1 MKRMKHTVCVVL
13 ALLLTAACSK
23 DDSVPEPVIPPDDGM
38 EEMSFTASAPVIGAT
53 SGEGGAEETYP
64 LLWNDGDA
72 IGVMPVYGTFDES
85 EVQNMKFTASIEGG
99 TAATATFT
107 GRTLPSEDG
116 YIAFYPHGRL
126 VRYKGDVDVVVDVDD
141 TFVYFTLPSEQKA
154 VAGGFERGLFPSY
167 AVADAAGGEMQFT
180 PVCGLVKFRLAG
192 DAVAD
197 IASVSFDIMGYSVS
211 GTFGLNTTFGWL
223 EESPSCKS
231 RVTLTGPFEAET
243 DYYMVVMPGW
253 LSDFYFTFTRQDG
266 SVYLREG
273 GIEDGRIA
281 VGGMADFG
289 TMELSEGDFAV
300 PAGDDITDLA
310 FIKAVETAAGI
321 TLERNAAGYVPLTEA
336 NLETMASVTEL
347 DLSFDDLF
355 DASAL
360 KYFTGLRRLDCSYNN
375 FSSLDV
381 SSLKNLT
388 ELDCS
393 NNFLT
398 ELTVAGAAA
407 LETLYCYE
415 NSIKTLDVSTL
426 ENLTDLGCSSN
437 QLSELRLGE
446 AAALTSLSCLNNSL
460 TALDVGAFKNLKE
473 LDCSRNSLTEL
484 NLVGAAAL
492 EEVDCASNRLTALD
506 MGGLSNLQTLY
517 CSGNE
522 LSALDLSEA
531 TALKQVNCHDNLLTR
546 LDVGALTDLEYLFC
560 FGNRMSELD
569 ISANGALQK
578 IGCGNQTDEAEAERT
593 LTLRLTAAQ
602 RDGVW
607 AATNSD
613 PTFETYNTNVTLDV
627 TDE

>member
-23 DDSVPEPVIPPDDGM
+23 DDTVPEPVIPPDDGM

-72 IGVMPVYGTFDES
+72 IGVMPVYGAFDES

-99 TAATATFT
+99 TAATAAFT

-116 YIAFYPHGRL
+116 YFAFYPHSRF
-126 VRYKGDVDVVVDVDD
+126 VRYEGDVDVDN
-141 TFVYFTLPSEQKA
+141 TFIYFTLPSEQKA

-180 PVCGLVKFRLAG
+180 PVCGLVKFRLTG

-197 IASVSFDIMGYSVS
+197 IASVSFDVMGYSVS
-211 GTFGLNTTFGWL
+211 GMFGLNTTFGWL
-223 EESPSCKS
+223 EESPSCKP

-310 FIKAVETAAGI
+310 FIKAVEMAAGI
-321 TLERNAAGYVPLTEA
+321 TLERNAVGYVPLTEA

-347 DLSFDDLF
+347 DLSFYDLF

-375 FSSLDV
+375 LGSLDV

-393 NNFLT
+393 YNFLT

-407 LETLYCYE
+407 LEALHCYE
-415 NSIKTLDVSTL
+415 NDLKTLDVSSL
-426 ENLTDLGCSSN
+426 RNLTNLGCSSN
-437 QLSELRLGE
+437 QLSELKLGE
-446 AAALTSLSCLNNSL
+446 AGALTRLN
-460 TALDVGAFKNLKE
+460 
-473 LDCSRNSLTEL
+473 CSYNSLTEL
-484 NLVGAAAL
+484 DVSMFKNLTELDCSSNSLTELTVAGAAAL
-492 EEVDCASNRLTALD
+492 EEVDCASNHLTALD
-506 MGGLSNLQTLY
+506 MGGLSNLQALY

-531 TALKQVNCHDNLLTR
+531 TALKQVNCHYSHYNLLTR
-546 LDVGALTDLEYLFC
+546 LDVSALTDLEYLFC
-560 FGNRMSELD
+560 FCRRS
-569 ISANGALQK
+569 GAA
-578 IGCGNQTDEAEAERT
+578 T
-593 LTLRLTAAQ
+593 RLT
-602 RDGVW
+602 RRRPSGR
-607 AATNSD
+607 
-613 PTFETYNTNVTLDV
+613 LRCG
-627 TDE
+627 

>member
-1 MKRMKHTVCVVL
+1 MKHTLWALL
-13 ALLLTAACSK
+13 ALLAVACSK
-23 DDSVPEPVIPPDDGM
+23 EEVAPEPVIPPDDGM
-38 EEMSFTASAPVIGAT
+38 EEMSFTASAPVIGT
-53 SGEGGAEETYP
+53 MSDEGVVEAAYP
-64 LLWNDGDA
+64 VEWNDGDA
-72 IGVMPVYGTFDES
+72 IGVMPVYGAFDES
-85 EVQNMKFTASIEGG
+85 EVQKMKFTTSIEGG
-99 TAATATFT
+99 TAATAAFT
-107 GRTLPSEDG
+107 GRTVPSEDG
-116 YIAFYPHGRL
+116 YFAFYPHGRF
-126 VRYKGDVDVVVDVDD
+126 VRYEGDVDVDN

-180 PVCGLVKFRLAG
+180 PVCGLVKFRLTG

-197 IASVSFDIMGYSVS
+197 IASVSFDVMGYSVS
-211 GTFGLNTTFGWL
+211 GMFGLNTTYGWL
-223 EESPSCKS
+223 DEAPSCKS
-231 RVTLTGPFEAET
+231 RVTLTGPFEAGT

-253 LSDFYFTFTRQDG
+253 LTDFYFTFTRQDG

-273 GIEDGRIA
+273 GDEDGRIA

-300 PAGDDITDLA
+300 PAEDDITDLA
-310 FIKAVETAAGI
+310 FIRAVEEAAGI
-321 TLERNAAGYVPLTEA
+321 TLERNAVGYVPLTEA

-347 DLSFDDLF
+347 DLSFDDLA

-398 ELTVAGAAA
+398 ELTVAGADA
-407 LETLYCYE
+407 LERLYCYE
-415 NSIKTLDVSTL
+415 NSIKTLDVSSL
-426 ENLTDLGCSSN
+426 RNLTDLGCSSN
-437 QLSELRLGE
+437 QLSELKLGE
-446 AAALTSLSCLNNSL
+446 AGALTSLNCSFNSL
-460 TALDVGAFKNLKE
+460 TELDVSMSKNLKE
-473 LDCSRNSLTEL
+473 LDCYTNSLTEL
-484 NLVGAAAL
+484 TVAGASAL
-492 EEVDCASNRLTALD
+492 EEVDCASNHLTALD
-506 MGGLSNLQTLY
+506 LGGLSNLQTLY

-522 LSALDLSEA
+522 LSTLDLSEA
-531 TALKQVNCHDNLLTR
+531 TALKQVNCHYNLLTR
-546 LDVGALTDLEYLFC
+546 LEVSAMADLEYLFC

-607 AATNSD
+607 AETNSD
-613 PTFETYNTNVTLDV
+613 PMFETYNTNVTLDV

>member
-23 DDSVPEPVIPPDDGM
+23 DDTVPEPVIPPDDGM

-72 IGVMPVYGTFDES
+72 IGVMPVYGAFDES

-99 TAATATFT
+99 TAATAAFT

-116 YIAFYPHGRL
+116 YFAFYPHSRF
-126 VRYKGDVDVVVDVDD
+126 VRYEGDVDVDN
-141 TFVYFTLPSEQKA
+141 TFIYFILPSEQKA

-180 PVCGLVKFRLAG
+180 PVCGLVKFRLTG

-197 IASVSFDIMGYSVS
+197 IASVSFDVMGYSVS
-211 GTFGLNTTFGWL
+211 GMFGLNTTFGWL

-231 RVTLTGPFEAET
+231 CVTLTGPFEAET

-300 PAGDDITDLA
+300 PAEDDITDLA
-310 FIKAVETAAGI
+310 FIKAVEMAAGI
-321 TLERNAAGYVPLTEA
+321 TLERNAVGYVPLTEA

-375 FSSLDV
+375 LGSLDV

-393 NNFLT
+393 YNFLT

-407 LETLYCYE
+407 LEALHCYE
-415 NSIKTLDVSTL
+415 NDLKTLDVSSL
-426 ENLTDLGCSSN
+426 RNLTDLGCSSN
-437 QLSELRLGE
+437 QLSELKLGE
-446 AAALTSLSCLNNSL
+446 AGALTRLN
-460 TALDVGAFKNLKE
+460 
-473 LDCSRNSLTEL
+473 CSYNSLTEL
-484 NLVGAAAL
+484 DVSMFKNLTELDCSSNSLTELTVAGAAAL
-492 EEVDCASNRLTALD
+492 EEVDCASNHLTALD

-522 LSALDLSEA
+522 LSTLDLSEA
-531 TALKQVNCHDNLLTR
+531 TALKQVNCHYNLLTR
-546 LDVGALTDLEYLFC
+546 LDVSAMADLEYLFC

-613 PTFETYNTNVTLDV
+613 PMFETYNTNVTLDV

>member
-1 MKRMKHTVCVVL
+1 MKSSRHIAWALL
-13 ALLLTAACSK
+13 ALLAAACGK
-23 DDSVPEPVIPPDDGM
+23 DEVVPEPVIPPDDGM

-72 IGVMPVYGTFDES
+72 IGVMPVYGAFDEPT
-85 EVQNMKFTASIEGG
+85 VQKMKFTTSIEGG
-99 TAATATFT
+99 TAATAAFT

-116 YIAFYPHGRL
+116 YFAFYPHGRF
-126 VRYKGDVDVVVDVDD
+126 VRYEGDVDVDVDN

-197 IASVSFDIMGYSVS
+197 IASVSFDVMGYSVS
-211 GTFGLNTTFGWL
+211 GMFGLNTTYGWL

-253 LSDFYFTFTRQDG
+253 LSDFYFTFTRNDG

-310 FIKAVETAAGI
+310 FIKAVEAAAGI

-360 KYFTGLRRLDCSYNN
+360 RYFTGLRRLDCSYNN
-375 FSSLDV
+375 LSSLDV

-446 AAALTSLSCLNNSL
+446 AEALTVLKCSNNSL
-460 TALDVGAFKNLKE
+460 TALDVSMFKNLKE
-473 LDCSRNSLTEL
+473 LDCSANSLTEL
-484 NLVGAAAL
+484 TVAGAAAL
-492 EEVDCASNRLTALD
+492 EEVDCASNHLTALD
-506 MGGLSNLQTLY
+506 MGGLSNLQALY

-522 LSALDLSEA
+522 LSTLDLSEA
-531 TALKQVNCHDNLLTR
+531 TALKQVNCHYNLLTR
-546 LDVGALTDLEYLFC
+546 LDVSAMADLEYLFC

-578 IGCGNQTDEAEAERT
+578 IGCGNQTDGAEAERT

-607 AATNSD
+607 AETNSD
-613 PTFETYNTNVTLDV
+613 PMFETYNTNVTLDV

>member
-23 DDSVPEPVIPPDDGM
+23 DDTVPEPVIPPDDGM

-72 IGVMPVYGTFDES
+72 IGVMPVYGAFDES

-99 TAATATFT
+99 TAATAAFT

-116 YIAFYPHGRL
+116 YFAFYPHSRF
-126 VRYKGDVDVVVDVDD
+126 VRYEGDVDVDN
-141 TFVYFTLPSEQKA
+141 TFIYFTLPSEQKA

-180 PVCGLVKFRLAG
+180 PVCGLVKFRLTG

-197 IASVSFDIMGYSVS
+197 IASVSFDVMGYSVS
-211 GTFGLNTTFGWL
+211 GMFGLNTTFGWL

-253 LSDFYFTFTRQDG
+253 LSDFYFTFIRQDG

-300 PAGDDITDLA
+300 PAEDDITDLA
-310 FIKAVETAAGI
+310 FIKAVEMAAGI
-321 TLERNAAGYVPLTEA
+321 TLERNAVGYVPLTEA

-375 FSSLDV
+375 LGSLDV

-393 NNFLT
+393 YNFLT

-407 LETLYCYE
+407 LEALHCYE
-415 NSIKTLDVSTL
+415 NDLKTLDVSSL
-426 ENLTDLGCSSN
+426 RNLTDLGCSSN
-437 QLSELRLGE
+437 QLSELKLGE
-446 AAALTSLSCLNNSL
+446 AGALTRLN
-460 TALDVGAFKNLKE
+460 
-473 LDCSRNSLTEL
+473 CSYNSLTEL
-484 NLVGAAAL
+484 DVSMFKNLTELDCSSNSLTELTVAGAAAL
-492 EEVDCASNRLTALD
+492 EEVDCASNHLTALD

-522 LSALDLSEA
+522 LSTLDLSEA
-531 TALKQVNCHDNLLTR
+531 TALKQVNCHYNLLTR
-546 LDVGALTDLEYLFC
+546 LDVSAMADLEYLFC

-593 LTLRLTAAQ
+593 LTLRLTTAQ

-613 PTFETYNTNVTLDV
+613 PMFETYNTNVTLDV

>member
-1 MKRMKHTVCVVL
+1 
-13 ALLLTAACSK
+13 
-23 DDSVPEPVIPPDDGM
+23 
-38 EEMSFTASAPVIGAT
+38 
-53 SGEGGAEETYP
+53 
-64 LLWNDGDA
+64 
-72 IGVMPVYGTFDES
+72 
-85 EVQNMKFTASIEGG
+85 
-99 TAATATFT
+99 
-107 GRTLPSEDG
+107 
-116 YIAFYPHGRL
+116 
-126 VRYKGDVDVVVDVDD
+126 
-141 TFVYFTLPSEQKA
+141 
-154 VAGGFERGLFPSY
+154 
-167 AVADAAGGEMQFT
+167 MQFT
-180 PVCGLVKFRLAG
+180 PVCGLVKFRLTG

-197 IASVSFDIMGYSVS
+197 IASVSFDVMGYSVS
-211 GTFGLNTTFGWL
+211 GMLGLNTTFGWL

-231 RVTLTGPFEAET
+231 RVTLTGSFEAET

-300 PAGDDITDLA
+300 PAEDDITDLA
-310 FIKAVETAAGI
+310 FIKAVEMAAGI
-321 TLERNAAGYVPLTEA
+321 TLERNAVGYVPLTEA

-375 FSSLDV
+375 LGSLDV

-393 NNFLT
+393 YNFLT

-407 LETLYCYE
+407 LEALHCYE
-415 NSIKTLDVSTL
+415 NDLKTLDVSSL
-426 ENLTDLGCSSN
+426 RNLTNLGCSSN
-437 QLSELRLGE
+437 QLSELKLGE
-446 AAALTSLSCLNNSL
+446 AGALTRLN
-460 TALDVGAFKNLKE
+460 
-473 LDCSRNSLTEL
+473 CSYNSLTEL
-484 NLVGAAAL
+484 DVSMFKNLTELDCSSNSLTELTVAGAAAL
-492 EEVDCASNRLTALD
+492 EEVDCASNHLTALD

-522 LSALDLSEA
+522 LSTLDLSEA
-531 TALKQVNCHDNLLTR
+531 TALKQVNCHYNLLTR
-546 LDVGALTDLEYLFC
+546 LDVSAMADLEYLFC

-613 PTFETYNTNVTLDV
+613 PMFETYNTNVTLDV

>member
-23 DDSVPEPVIPPDDGM
+23 DDTVPEPVIPPDDGM

-72 IGVMPVYGTFDES
+72 IGVMPVYGAFDES

-99 TAATATFT
+99 TAATAAFT

-116 YIAFYPHGRL
+116 YFAFYPHSRF
-126 VRYKGDVDVVVDVDD
+126 VRYEGDVDVDN
-141 TFVYFTLPSEQKA
+141 TFIYFTLPSEQKA

-180 PVCGLVKFRLAG
+180 PVCGLVKFRLTG

-197 IASVSFDIMGYSVS
+197 IASVSFDVMGYSVS
-211 GTFGLNTTFGWL
+211 GMFGLNTTFGWL

-300 PAGDDITDLA
+300 PAEDDITDLA
-310 FIKAVETAAGI
+310 FIKAVEMAAGI
-321 TLERNAAGYVPLTEA
+321 TLERNAVGYVPLTEA

-347 DLSFDDLF
+347 DLSFDELF

-375 FSSLDV
+375 LGSLDV

-393 NNFLT
+393 YNFLT

-407 LETLYCYE
+407 LEALHCYE
-415 NSIKTLDVSTL
+415 NDLKTLDVSSL
-426 ENLTDLGCSSN
+426 RNLTNLGCSSN
-437 QLSELRLGE
+437 QLSELKLGE
-446 AAALTSLSCLNNSL
+446 AGALTRLN
-460 TALDVGAFKNLKE
+460 
-473 LDCSRNSLTEL
+473 CSYNSLTEL
-484 NLVGAAAL
+484 DVSMFKNLTELDCSSNSLTELTVAGAAAL
-492 EEVDCASNRLTALD
+492 EEVDCASNHLTALD

-522 LSALDLSEA
+522 LSTLDLSEA
-531 TALKQVNCHDNLLTR
+531 TALKQVNCHYNLLTR
-546 LDVGALTDLEYLFC
+546 LDVSAMADLEYLFC

-613 PTFETYNTNVTLDV
+613 PMFETYNTNVTLDV

>member
-23 DDSVPEPVIPPDDGM
+23 DDTVPEPVIPPDDGM

-72 IGVMPVYGTFDES
+72 IGVMPVYGAFDES

-99 TAATATFT
+99 TAATAAFT

-116 YIAFYPHGRL
+116 YFAFYPHSRF
-126 VRYKGDVDVVVDVDD
+126 VRYEGDVDVDN
-141 TFVYFTLPSEQKA
+141 TFIYFTLPSEQKA

-180 PVCGLVKFRLAG
+180 PVCGLVKFRLTG

-197 IASVSFDIMGYSVS
+197 IASVSFDVMGYSVS
-211 GTFGLNTTFGWL
+211 GMFGLNTTFGWL
-223 EESPSCKS
+223 EESPSCKP

-300 PAGDDITDLA
+300 PAEDDITDLA
-310 FIKAVETAAGI
+310 FIKAVEMAAGI
-321 TLERNAAGYVPLTEA
+321 TLERNAVGYVPLTE
-336 NLETMASVTEL
+336 
-347 DLSFDDLF
+347 
-355 DASAL
+355 
-360 KYFTGLRRLDCSYNN
+360 LDCSY
-375 FSSLDV
+375 
-381 SSLKNLT
+381 
-388 ELDCS
+388 
-393 NNFLT
+393 NFLT

-407 LETLYCYE
+407 LEALHCYE
-415 NSIKTLDVSTL
+415 NDLKTLDVSSL
-426 ENLTDLGCSSN
+426 RNLTNLGCSSN
-437 QLSELRLGE
+437 QLSELKLGE
-446 AAALTSLSCLNNSL
+446 AGALTRLN
-460 TALDVGAFKNLKE
+460 
-473 LDCSRNSLTEL
+473 CSYNSLTEL
-484 NLVGAAAL
+484 DVSMFKNLTELDCSSNSLTELTVAGAAAL
-492 EEVDCASNRLTALD
+492 EEVDCASNHLTALD

-522 LSALDLSEA
+522 LSTLDLSEA
-531 TALKQVNCHDNLLTR
+531 TALKQVNCHYNLLTR
-546 LDVGALTDLEYLFC
+546 LDVSAMADLEYLFC

-613 PTFETYNTNVTLDV
+613 PMFETYNTNVTLDV

>member
-53 SGEGGAEETYP
+53 SGDVGAEETYP

-72 IGVMPVYGTFDES
+72 IGVMPVYGAFDES
-85 EVQNMKFTASIEGG
+85 EVQKMKFTTSIEGG
-99 TAATATFT
+99 TAATAAFT
-107 GRTLPSEDG
+107 GRTVPSEDG
-116 YIAFYPHGRL
+116 YFAFYPHGRF
-126 VRYKGDVDVVVDVDD
+126 VRYEGDVDVDN

-167 AVADAAGGEMQFT
+167 AVADDAGGEMQFT

-197 IASVSFDIMGYSVS
+197 IASVSFDVMGYSVS
-211 GTFGLNTTFGWL
+211 GMFGLNTTYGWL

-253 LSDFYFTFTRQDG
+253 LSDFYFTFTRNDG

-310 FIKAVETAAGI
+310 FIKAVEAAAGI

-336 NLETMASVTEL
+336 NLEKMASVTEL
-347 DLSFDDLF
+347 DLSFYDLF

-375 FSSLDV
+375 LGSLDV

-393 NNFLT
+393 YNFLT

-407 LETLYCYE
+407 LEALHCYE
-415 NSIKTLDVSTL
+415 NDLKTLDVSSL
-426 ENLTDLGCSSN
+426 RNLTNLGCSSN
-437 QLSELRLGE
+437 QLSELKLGE
-446 AAALTSLSCLNNSL
+446 AGALTRLNCSYNSL
-460 TALDVGAFKNLKE
+460 TELDVSMFKNLTD
-473 LDCSRNSLTEL
+473 LDSSRNSLTEL
-484 NLVGAAAL
+484 TVAGAAAL
-492 EEVDCASNRLTALD
+492 E
-506 MGGLSNLQTLY
+506 
-517 CSGNE
+517 
-522 LSALDLSEA
+522 
-531 TALKQVNCHDNLLTR
+531 
-546 LDVGALTDLEYLFC
+546 
-560 FGNRMSELD
+560 
-569 ISANGALQK
+569 
-578 IGCGNQTDEAEAERT
+578 
-593 LTLRLTAAQ
+593 
-602 RDGVW
+602 
-607 AATNSD
+607 
-613 PTFETYNTNVTLDV
+613 
-627 TDE
+627 

>member
-1 MKRMKHTVCVVL
+1 MKSSRHIAWALL
-13 ALLLTAACSK
+13 ALLAAACGK
-23 DDSVPEPVIPPDDGM
+23 DEVVPEPVIPPDDGM

-53 SGEGGAEETYP
+53 SGDVGAEETYP

-72 IGVMPVYGTFDES
+72 IGVMPVYGAFDES
-85 EVQNMKFTASIEGG
+85 EVQKMKFTTSIEGG
-99 TAATATFT
+99 TAATAAFT

-116 YIAFYPHGRL
+116 YFAFYPHGRF
-126 VRYKGDVDVVVDVDD
+126 VRYEGDVDVDN

-197 IASVSFDIMGYSVS
+197 IASVSFDVMGYSVS
-211 GTFGLNTTFGWL
+211 GMFGLNTTYGWL

-253 LSDFYFTFTRQDG
+253 LSDFYFTFTHNDG

-289 TMELSEGDFAV
+289 TMELSEGNFAV

-310 FIKAVETAAGI
+310 FIKAVEAAAGI

-360 KYFTGLRRLDCSYNN
+360 RYFTGLRRLDCSYNN

-407 LETLYCYE
+407 LE
-415 NSIKTLDVSTL
+415 
-426 ENLTDLGCSSN
+426 
-437 QLSELRLGE
+437 
-446 AAALTSLSCLNNSL
+446 
-460 TALDVGAFKNLKE
+460 
-473 LDCSRNSLTEL
+473 
-484 NLVGAAAL
+484 
-492 EEVDCASNRLTALD
+492 EVDCASNRLSALD

-531 TALKQVNCHDNLLTR
+531 TALKQVNCHYNLLTR
-546 LDVGALTDLEYLFC
+546 LDVSALTDLVYLFC

-578 IGCGNQTDEAEAERT
+578 IGCGNQTDEAEAELT
-593 LTLRLTAAQ
+593 LTLRLAAAQ

-607 AATNSD
+607 AETNSD
-613 PTFETYNTNVTLDV
+613 PMFETYNTNVTLVV

>member
-1 MKRMKHTVCVVL
+1 MKRMKHTVCVAL

-23 DDSVPEPVIPPDDGM
+23 DEVVPEPVIPPDDGM

-53 SGEGGAEETYP
+53 SGDVGAEETYP

-72 IGVMPVYGTFDES
+72 IGVMPVYGAFDES
-85 EVQNMKFTASIEGG
+85 AVQNMKFTASIEGG
-99 TAATATFT
+99 TAATAAFT
-107 GRTLPSEDG
+107 GRTVPSEDG
-116 YIAFYPHGRL
+116 YFAFYPHGRF
-126 VRYKGDVDVVVDVDD
+126 VRYEGDVDVDN

-167 AVADAAGGEMQFT
+167 AVADDAGGEMQFT

-211 GTFGLNTTFGWL
+211 GMFGLNTTYGWL

-231 RVTLTGPFEAET
+231 RVTLTGPFDAGT

-253 LSDFYFTFTRQDG
+253 LTDFYFTFTRNDG

-336 NLETMASVTEL
+336 NLEKMASVTEL

-360 KYFTGLRRLDCSYNN
+360 KYFTGLRRLDCTYNN

-415 NSIKTLDVSTL
+415 NSIETLDVSTL
-426 ENLTDLGCSSN
+426 ENLTNLGCSSN

-446 AAALTSLSCLNNSL
+446 AGALTVLKCSNNSL
-460 TALDVGAFKNLKE
+460 TALDVSMFKNLKE
-473 LDCSRNSLTEL
+473 LDCSTNSLTEL
-484 NLVGAAAL
+484 TVAGAAAL
-492 EEVDCASNRLTALD
+492 EEVDCASNHLTALD

-522 LSALDLSEA
+522 LSTLDLSEA
-531 TALKQVNCHDNLLTR
+531 TALKQVNCYYNLLTR
-546 LDVGALTDLEYLFC
+546 LDVSAMADLEYLFC

-578 IGCGNQTDEAEAERT
+578 IGCGNQTDEAEAELT

-607 AATNSD
+607 AETNSD
-613 PTFETYNTNVTLDV
+613 PMFETYNTNVTLDV